1 MPSSTSHR
9 AWHDSRRTA
18 ALWVGLLAGPVV
30 WFTLLEAN
38 YVMSYVA
45 CESRHTWFLHGMN
58 LVSAAVV
65 ALAAL
70 VAWRSGPA
78 EDAEHPTSP
87 ITRETSE
94 SRARW
99 MSLGGAILSLWFV
112 LVILAMEIPVA
123 VIPSCVGR

>member
-1 MPSSTSHR
+1 MSSSTSHH
-9 AWHDSRRTA
+9 AWHDPRRTA
-18 ALWVGLLAGPVV
+18 ALWFGLLTGPVV

-45 CESRHTWFLHGMN
+45 CESRHTWFLHGMT

-65 ALAAL
+65 AYAAV
-70 VAWRSGPA
+70 VAWRSGPP
-78 EDAEHPTSP
+78 ENAEHPTSP
-87 ITRETSE
+87 VTPDTSE

-99 MSLGGAILSLWFV
+99 MSLGGAILSMWFV

-123 VIPSCVGR
+123 VLPSCVGR